1 MSNQILRH
9 LLPIAGAMLFSLA
22 ATTPARADVGA
33 DGYACHVLGD
43 SAACEKLPAQAG
55 AAATTQVVPGSY
67 GRYLMY
73 VGRTTDQ
80 AIAEA
85 RAIGEQPTVHVVS
98 QGADRQLSGFDAYE
112 RLQGRSRF

>member
-43 SAACEKLPAQAG
+43 SAACDKLPAQTG
-55 AAATTQVVPGSY
+55 TQAATQVVPGSY
-67 GRYLMY
+67 ARYLMY
-73 VGRTTDQ
+73 LGRSADQ

-85 RAIGEQPTVHVVS
+85 RGIGEQPTVQAVS
-98 QGADRQLSGFDAYE
+98 RDAGPQLSGFDAYE
-112 RLQGRSRF
+112 RLQGRGRF